1 MVTVVPV
8 GEEMEHGP
16 VVPETVPPGR
26 MPQEQ
31 VRAEPGQRSG
41 LPEPGPPDS
50 EGSVGDVQNAH
61 VDEPRAD

>member
-1 MVTVVPV
+1 MD
-8 GEEMEHGP
+8 
-16 VVPETVPPGR
+16 PP
-26 MPQEQ
+26 
-31 VRAEPGQRSG
+31 ALH